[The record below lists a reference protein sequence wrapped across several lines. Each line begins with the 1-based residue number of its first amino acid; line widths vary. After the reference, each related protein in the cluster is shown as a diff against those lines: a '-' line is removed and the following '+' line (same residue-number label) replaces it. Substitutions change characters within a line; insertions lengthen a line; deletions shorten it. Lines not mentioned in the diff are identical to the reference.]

1 MIFHAKTLPTEEE
14 EIAEDI
20 HQTMKRIKIAY
31 YEGIQKN
38 LASQISLSEE
48 LEKEDEKAH
57 ALKKLQEV
65 TKVLQKIKNE

>member
-1 MIFHAKTLPTEEE
+1 MIFNAKTLPTEQQD
-14 EIAEDI
+14 IAEDI
-20 HQTMKRIKIAY
+20 HQTMKRIRVTY

-38 LASQISLSEE
+38 LASQISISEE

-57 ALKKLQEV
+57 ALSKLQEV